1 MDHFENPKGLY
12 KLLRAS
18 LLFKEGS
25 HAGIKNK
32 KKASEIDSDNNF
44 VSITGTF
51 LKKVKR
57 LADCTKQSCNY
68 LTLACQS

>member
-18 LLFKEGS
+18 LLFKDGS

-32 KKASEIDSDNNF
+32 KRASEIDSDNNC
-44 VSITGTF
+44 VSITGT

-57 LADCTKQSCNY
+57 LTDCTKQSCNY